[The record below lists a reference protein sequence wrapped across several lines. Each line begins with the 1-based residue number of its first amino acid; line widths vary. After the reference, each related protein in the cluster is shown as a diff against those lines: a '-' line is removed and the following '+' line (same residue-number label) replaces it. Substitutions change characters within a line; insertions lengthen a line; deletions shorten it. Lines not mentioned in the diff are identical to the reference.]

1 VDEESVRV
9 RAQGGDQ
16 GEVPYEIFV
25 DLHHALPFSLL
36 APHERGDGQA
46 EAKLGEDAQLNEHA
60 RVGQDEDGVV
70 EVLRETML
78 VRALADAVHAQIVGI
93 VPEITEAADAH
104 LFGEIVGRGEAR
116 MRHSLP

>member
-1 VDEESVRV
+1 MGADVVLGEAQFLGVVERVDEESVRV

-70 EVLRETML
+70 EVL
-78 VRALADAVHAQIVGI
+78 VRFAGLRDV
-93 VPEITEAADAH
+93 D
-104 LFGEIVGRGEAR
+104 R
-116 MRHSLP
+116 